1 MTKPVIVAICG
12 KSASGKDTLAKAFQK
27 DGYGFTNIVSDT
39 TRPPRQGEV
48 DGIDYNFIPP
58 REFTERM
65 RQEKYLEF
73 SEFRGWYYGTNK
85 QSVSGG
91 VNIGVFNMDGI
102 VSLLQFSRKD
112 KYTIIPVY
120 LKVNVFTRL
129 YRSIKRER
137 KISLEMIRRV
147 FADWFDFI
155 DADLWLKRFPQ
166 YMVVKNLKTMQD
178 YDNLTQHI
186 VDTYLSDYYQ
196 QGQNHKKT

>member
-1 MTKPVIVAICG
+1 MTKPVIIAICG

-27 DGYGFTNIVSDT
+27 SGYGFANIVSDT

-48 DGIDYNFIPP
+48 DGINYNFILP
-58 REFTERM
+58 REFRERM

-85 QSVSGG
+85 QSVCGE
-91 VNIGVFNMDGI
+91 VNIGVFNIDGI

-112 KYTIIPVY
+112 EYTVVPVY
-120 LKVNVFTRL
+120 LKINVFTRL
-129 YRSIKRER
+129 YRSIKREH
-137 KISLEMIRRV
+137 KITLEMIRRV

-155 DADLWLKRFPQ
+155 DVDLWLERFPQ
-166 YMVVKNLKTMQD
+166 YMVVKNLKTIRD

-196 QGQNHKKT
+196 QGQNYKKT

>member
-27 DGYGFTNIVSDT
+27 GGYGFTNIVSDT

-48 DGIDYNFIPP
+48 DGINYNFIPP
-58 REFTERM
+58 REFTKRM
-65 RQEKYLEF
+65 RQEEYLEF

-85 QSVSGG
+85 QSVSGS

-112 KYTIIPVY
+112 EYTIIPVY

-129 YRSIKRER
+129 CRSIKRER

-147 FADWFDFI
+147 LADWFDFI
-155 DADLWLKRFPQ
+155 DADLWLECFPQ
-166 YMVVKNLKTMQD
+166 YVVVKNLKTMQD